1 MLFVQ
6 LTPTRDSTSEL
17 LDALRHR
24 EVAVFGHS
32 TPGQTRTPNEGNGTP
47 KRKIF
52 LGRIADRVEQQ
63 KEQHNTSST
72 SQTPSAPRHPE
83 IFYMLHVGKRDEI
96 VQWFSAAQQ
105 QQHSSSSTTVVVAAT
120 SSGCFWSQHPGSNQN
135 AK

>member
-32 TPGQTRTPNEGNGTP
+32 TPGKTRTPNEGNGTP
-47 KRKIF
+47 KLNIF
-52 LGRIADRVEQQ
+52 LLPRGESRIAPEQQ
-63 KEQHNTSST
+63 KEQHSTSSS

-83 IFYMLHVGKRDEI
+83 TLQLRVTLRHFTCWK
-96 VQWFSAAQQ
+96 
-105 QQHSSSSTTVVVAAT
+105 T
-120 SSGCFWSQHPGSNQN
+120 
-135 AK
+135 

>member
-6 LTPTRDSTSEL
+6 LTPARDSTSEP

-47 KRKIF
+47 NEAEHFSRAES
-52 LGRIADRVEQQ
+52 RIAREPQ
-63 KEQHNTSST
+63 KEQHSTSST

-83 IFYMLHVGKRDEI
+83 TFYMLESLKR
-96 VQWFSAAQQ
+96 
-105 QQHSSSSTTVVVAAT
+105 
-120 SSGCFWSQHPGSNQN
+120 
-135 AK
+135 